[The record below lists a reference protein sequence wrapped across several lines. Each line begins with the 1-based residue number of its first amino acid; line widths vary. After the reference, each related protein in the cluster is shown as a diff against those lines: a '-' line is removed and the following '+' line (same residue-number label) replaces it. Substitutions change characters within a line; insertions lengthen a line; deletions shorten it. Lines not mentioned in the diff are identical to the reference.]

1 MQWRLEASAIVFIMT
16 KEQEILRAAEEEFF
30 MNGYDATSTAVI
42 AKRAGVTHAM
52 VNYYF
57 RTKEKLFIQILDNHV
72 YELLSSLKPVMKAE
86 GNLLDVAVDA
96 AVAIFD
102 KMNEIR
108 RFPYLLSD
116 ISRTHPDFLARY
128 KETVGTVCS
137 ESLKLH
143 QIRLEK
149 HIAEG
154 LVAPCTM
161 NDIYSTVL
169 SLATAPFMMLPVMEN
184 VGSHTEEQIDAFL
197 SDRKKE
203 MVKILWA
210 RYSVTHIKY
219 STEQ

>member
-1 MQWRLEASAIVFIMT
+1 MNMT
-16 KEQEILRAAEEEFF
+16 KEQEILIAAEEVFF
-30 MNGYDATSTAVI
+30 RNGYDASSTADI

-72 YELLSSLKPVMKAE
+72 YEILGCLKPIMKAD
-86 GNLLDVAVDA
+86 GNVLDVAVDA
-96 AVAIFD
+96 ASAIFD

-128 KETVGTVCS
+128 RDVVGTICA
-137 ESLKLH
+137 ESLKMH
-143 QIRLEK
+143 QVRLEK

-169 SLATAPFMMLPVMEN
+169 SLATAPFMMLPMMEN
-184 VGSHTEEQIDAFL
+184 VGYRTQEQINTFL
-197 SDRKKE
+197 SDRKEE
-203 MVKILWA
+203 MVKILRA
-210 RYSVTHIKY
+210 RYSVK
-219 STEQ
+219 S